1 MYLRT
6 TARANKDG
14 SVVRYLALAHNQ
26 RVGAATKAN
35 VLLNLGRE
43 DRLDPD
49 GLRRLVRSINR
60 YLGEP
65 DTDGTDAGTDAAAA
79 TGTDT
84 SAEGLR
90 LISSRPAGAA
100 WLLDGLWKALD
111 VDTAL
116 RTVLGGR
123 RFTTDVERVL
133 FALVANRAIDP
144 SSKLAAAEWAS
155 HDVAIPGLDGM
166 DEDQAYRAMDLLI
179 EADTDASV
187 QEAVFFAVADLLN
200 LEVDLL
206 FFDTTST
213 YFERDTEDPDPEPG
227 VDGEGGSGGFRRY
240 GHSKDHRRDLPQIV
254 IGLAVTREGIPVRC
268 WCWPGNTADQAILP
282 EVRDGLRGWRLGRV
296 VTVVDR
302 GFSSRENLAYLQR
315 AGGHYIA
322 GERMR
327 DGNTHA
333 AEALS
338 RQGRYQQVRDNLR
351 VKEVKLDSTPGVRWI
366 ICHNPDEA
374 ERDAAQREAAI
385 ARIRAELDRISAAR
399 TRTREQARTR
409 RAGAAALSAAARTK
423 ADRKAAAEEAA
434 HVKAECALRE
444 HPALGRWLRQT
455 PSGRLQLDRA
465 KITAEARLDG
475 KYLLSTS
482 DPDLSAEDVALGYKN
497 LLEAERGFRDL
508 KSTIELRPVFHRL
521 EPRIRAH
528 VLLCWLALLLIRVAE
543 RRTGQTWRQ
552 INREL
557 GRLHAITLSGPA
569 GTVVQ
574 TTEPTTAQAS
584 ILRACSLTPPPR
596 ITTLEPA
603 EQQKRPQPASG
614 RAWTHACILAPSPF
628 SQVNPRIRRPRLPT
642 NCGTRVPYGA
652 TNPARTKGK
661 GQERPDTHKV
671 VTAASASDP
680 RAHYEQPD
688 LRQARLVGC
697 TLDD

>member
-26 RVGAATKAN
+26 RVGTATRAN

-65 DTDGTDAGTDAAAA
+65 DPDGTDATESTRA
-79 TGTDT
+79 DT
-84 SAEGLR
+84 AVGGLR

-100 WLLDGLWKALD
+100 WLLHGLWKAFD

-116 RTVLGGR
+116 RKVLGGR
-123 RFTTDVERVL
+123 RFSTDVERVL

-144 SSKLAAAEWAS
+144 ASKLAAADWAS

-166 DEDQAYRAMDLLI
+166 DEDQAYRAMDLLV
-179 EADTDASV
+179 EADTDAHV

-213 YFERDTEDPDPEPG
+213 YFERDTEDPDPA
-227 VDGEGGSGGFRRY
+227 DGEDGTPAFRRY

-268 WCWPGNTADQAILP
+268 WCWPGNTNDQAILP

-327 DGNTHA
+327 DGNAHA
-333 AEALS
+333 DEALS
-338 RQGRYQQVRDNLR
+338 RQGRYQTVRDNLR
-351 VKEVKLDSTPGVRWI
+351 VKEVRIGSTPGIRWI

-374 ERDAAQREAAI
+374 ERDAAARDAAI
-385 ARIRAELDRISAAR
+385 SRIAAELDRITTAR
-399 TRTREQARTR
+399 TRAREQARTR
-409 RAGAAALSAAARTK
+409 RAARDMTP
-423 ADRKAAAEEAA
+423 AGRRRAEQTAERDEAA

-455 PSGRLQLDRA
+455 PSGRLVLDRA

-508 KSTIELRPVFHRL
+508 KSTIELRPVFHRI

-543 RRTGQTWRQ
+543 RRTGMTWRQ

-557 GRLHAITLSGPA
+557 GRLHAITLAGPA

-574 TTEPTTAQAS
+574 TTEPTTAQAG
-584 ILRACSLTPPPR
+584 ILRACGLVPPPR
-596 ITTLEPA
+596 ITTLDPA
-603 EQQKRPQPASG
+603 
-614 RAWTHACILAPSPF
+614 
-628 SQVNPRIRRPRLPT
+628 
-642 NCGTRVPYGA
+642 
-652 TNPARTKGK
+652 
-661 GQERPDTHKV
+661 
-671 VTAASASDP
+671 
-680 RAHYEQPD
+680 
-688 LRQARLVGC
+688 
-697 TLDD
+697 

>member
-6 TARANKDG
+6 TARTNKDG

-65 DTDGTDAGTDAAAA
+65 DTDGTDAGTDAAAV

-84 SAEGLR
+84 ATEGLR
-90 LISSRPAGAA
+90 LMSSRPAGAA
-100 WLLDGLWKALD
+100 WLLHGLWKALD

-166 DEDQAYRAMDLLI
+166 DDDQAYRAMDLLI

-213 YFERDTEDPDPEPG
+213 YFERDTEDPDPPEG
-227 VDGEGGSGGFRRY
+227 ADGGSEGALGFRRY

-315 AGGHYIA
+315 AGGHYI
-322 GERMR
+322 EV
-327 DGNTHA
+327 TPV
-333 AEALS
+333 S
-338 RQGRYQQVRDNLR
+338 R
-351 VKEVKLDSTPGVRWI
+351 TPRSV
-366 ICHNPDEA
+366 
-374 ERDAAQREAAI
+374 
-385 ARIRAELDRISAAR
+385 S
-399 TRTREQARTR
+399 
-409 RAGAAALSAAARTK
+409 
-423 ADRKAAAEEAA
+423 
-434 HVKAECALRE
+434 
-444 HPALGRWLRQT
+444 
-455 PSGRLQLDRA
+455 
-465 KITAEARLDG
+465 
-475 KYLLSTS
+475 
-482 DPDLSAEDVALGYKN
+482 
-497 LLEAERGFRDL
+497 
-508 KSTIELRPVFHRL
+508 
-521 EPRIRAH
+521 
-528 VLLCWLALLLIRVAE
+528 
-543 RRTGQTWRQ
+543 
-552 INREL
+552 
-557 GRLHAITLSGPA
+557 
-569 GTVVQ
+569 
-574 TTEPTTAQAS
+574 
-584 ILRACSLTPPPR
+584 
-596 ITTLEPA
+596 
-603 EQQKRPQPASG
+603 
-614 RAWTHACILAPSPF
+614 
-628 SQVNPRIRRPRLPT
+628 
-642 NCGTRVPYGA
+642 
-652 TNPARTKGK
+652 
-661 GQERPDTHKV
+661 
-671 VTAASASDP
+671 
-680 RAHYEQPD
+680 
-688 LRQARLVGC
+688 
-697 TLDD
+697 